1 MHSSGSK
8 TKDMSFGESKNRGEK
23 GEERRERNVLA
34 PPKEVRE
41 AEVSPLLSSLRIKEA
56 AKRLGFSHCGLAPA
70 EPVDEAFMAH
80 YEQWL
85 REGKQGEMHYME
97 NHLALRRD
105 PRLLLSGAKTVV
117 SLAMS
122 YNPGSS
128 ETQKGI
134 AWYAQG
140 RDYHEVIKERLQR
153 LIAPLNP
160 PMMGDYSSA
169 TQSLPLMGE
178 PEGAMG
184 VRICVDTAP
193 IMEKYWAWRCGL
205 GWIGRHTQL
214 VIPHEGSAFF
224 LAEILL
230 TMEADVYD
238 KPLYD
243 TPYHAGCKGCRRCL
257 DACPTKA
264 ISEHGMDARRCLSYL
279 TIEYRG
285 ELPEGSKPYLDEC
298 FYGCD
303 RCLRAC
309 PHLAMNEAT
318 SVDEFRPS
326 SALLAMMPEDWS
338 RLSVEEY
345 RSLFRG
351 SAVKRAKFEGLQRN
365 IAAMR
370 SQD

>member
-8 TKDMSFGESKNRGEK
+8 TKDMSSG
-23 GEERRERNVLA
+23 V
-34 PPKEVRE
+34 
-41 AEVSPLLSSLRIKEA
+41 LSSKYIKETA
-56 AKRLGFSHCGLAPA
+56 QRLGFSHCGLAPA

-97 NHLALRRD
+97 NHLAIRRD
-105 PRLLLSGAKTVV
+105 PRLLLPGAKTVV

-140 RDYHEVIKERLQR
+140 RDYHEVIKERLRQ
-153 LIAPLNP
+153 LIAQVPR
-160 PMMGDYSSA
+160 
-169 TQSLPLMGE
+169 
-178 PEGAMG
+178 

-205 GWIGRHTQL
+205 GWIGRHTQF

-224 LAEILL
+224 LAEILV

-238 KPLYD
+238 EPIYD

-285 ELPEGSKPYLDEC
+285 DLPEEVKPYLDEC

-309 PHLAMNEAT
+309 PHLATNEA
-318 SVDEFRPS
+318 SPVDDFRPS

-351 SAVKRAKFEGLQRN
+351 SAVKRAKFAGLQRN
-365 IAAMR
+365 IAAMH

>member
-1 MHSSGSK
+1 MSSG
-8 TKDMSFGESKNRGEK
+8 
-23 GEERRERNVLA
+23 V
-34 PPKEVRE
+34 
-41 AEVSPLLSSLRIKEA
+41 LSSKYIKETA
-56 AKRLGFSHCGLAPA
+56 QRLGFSHCGLAPA

-97 NHLALRRD
+97 NHLAIRRD
-105 PRLLLSGAKTVV
+105 PRLLLPGAKTVV

-140 RDYHEVIKERLQR
+140 RDYHEVIKERLRQ
-153 LIAPLNP
+153 LIAQVPR
-160 PMMGDYSSA
+160 
-169 TQSLPLMGE
+169 
-178 PEGAMG
+178 

-205 GWIGRHTQL
+205 GWIGRHTQF

-224 LAEILL
+224 LAEILV

-238 KPLYD
+238 EPIYD

-285 ELPEGSKPYLDEC
+285 DLPEEVKPYLDEC

-309 PHLAMNEAT
+309 PHLATNEA
-318 SVDEFRPS
+318 SPVDDFRPS

-351 SAVKRAKFEGLQRN
+351 SAVKRAKFAGLQRN
-365 IAAMR
+365 IAAMH